1 VNMVVRAWRRNR
13 QGHPSFL
20 YEPEPHETVIGGQ
33 VYCGP
38 VWEGAM
44 AEVKRVLDALVR
56 SRRGGLA
63 ASAAL
68 GGLALLTGLALRATQ
83 ADAPAGG
90 APAARAA
97 GTPFE
102 AGALSDDDATL
113 CLRIMVSASAADGV
127 IDARE
132 RERLDA
138 AVAESGLDLAGRQW
152 LARELEDPATI
163 DEIADRVQ
171 DPETGA
177 RVYAAARLAIDP
189 DTMQERTFLRMLAEA
204 LDLDEDAVARV
215 ETGLAA

>member
-1 VNMVVRAWRRNR
+1 
-13 QGHPSFL
+13 
-20 YEPEPHETVIGGQ
+20 
-33 VYCGP
+33 
-38 VWEGAM
+38 M

-68 GGLALLTGLALRATQ
+68 GGLALIAGLALRATQ
-83 ADAPAGG
+83 PDAPA
-90 APAARAA
+90 AKSAAAKSPADTSSAEPS

-102 AGALSDDDATL
+102 AGALSDDEATL
-113 CLRIMVSASAADGV
+113 CLRIMVAASAADGV

-138 AVAESGLDLAGRQW
+138 ALAESGLDLAGRQW

-171 DPETGA
+171 DPEAGA

-204 LDLDEDAVARV
+204 LDLDEAALARV
-215 ETGLAA
+215 ESGLAA

>member
-1 VNMVVRAWRRNR
+1 
-13 QGHPSFL
+13 
-20 YEPEPHETVIGGQ
+20 
-33 VYCGP
+33 
-38 VWEGAM
+38 M

-68 GGLALLTGLALRATQ
+68 GGLALIAGLALRATQ
-83 ADAPAGG
+83 AE
-90 APAARAA
+90 APAAQPSSKSPA
-97 GTPFE
+97 TPFE
-102 AGALSDDDATL
+102 AGALSDDEATL
-113 CLRIMVSASAADGV
+113 CLRIMVAASAADGV

-171 DPETGA
+171 DPESGA

-204 LDLDEDAVARV
+204 LDLDEGAVARV
-215 ETGLAA
+215 ESGLAA

>member
-1 VNMVVRAWRRNR
+1 
-13 QGHPSFL
+13 
-20 YEPEPHETVIGGQ
+20 
-33 VYCGP
+33 
-38 VWEGAM
+38 M

-68 GGLALLTGLALRATQ
+68 GGLALIAGLALRATQ
-83 ADAPAGG
+83 SEAPAGKS
-90 APAARAA
+90 AAKSAA
-97 GTPFE
+97 KSEATPSGTPFE
-102 AGALSDDDATL
+102 AGTLSDDEATL
-113 CLRIMVSASAADGV
+113 CLRIMVAASAADGV

-163 DEIADRVQ
+163 DEIADRVR
-171 DPETGA
+171 DPEAGA

-189 DTMQERTFLRMLAEA
+189 DTMQERSFLRMLAEA
-204 LDLDEDAVARV
+204 LDLDEAAVARV
-215 ETGLAA
+215 ESGLPA

>member
-1 VNMVVRAWRRNR
+1 
-13 QGHPSFL
+13 
-20 YEPEPHETVIGGQ
+20 
-33 VYCGP
+33 
-38 VWEGAM
+38 M

-68 GGLALLTGLALRATQ
+68 GGLALIAGLALRATKPEAQ
-83 ADAPAGG
+83 SGET
-90 APAARAA
+90 PAAPS

-102 AGALSDDDATL
+102 AGALSDDEATL
-113 CLRIMVSASAADGV
+113 CLRIMVAASAADGV

-132 RERLDA
+132 RARLDA

-152 LARELEDPATI
+152 LARELDDPATI
-163 DEIADRVQ
+163 DEIADRVR
-171 DPETGA
+171 DPQAGA

-204 LDLDEDAVARV
+204 LDLDAAAVARV
-215 ETGLAA
+215 ESGLPA

>member
-1 VNMVVRAWRRNR
+1 
-13 QGHPSFL
+13 
-20 YEPEPHETVIGGQ
+20 
-33 VYCGP
+33 
-38 VWEGAM
+38 M

-63 ASAAL
+63 ASAASAAL
-68 GGLALLTGLALRATQ
+68 GGLALIAGLALRATQ
-83 ADAPAGG
+83 ADGT
-90 APAARAA
+90 A
-97 GTPFE
+97 GTGTAAQPSLTPFD
-102 AGALSDDDATL
+102 AGAISDDEATL
-113 CLRIMVSASAADGV
+113 CLRILVAASAADGV

-171 DPETGA
+171 DPEAGA

-204 LDLDEDAVARV
+204 LDLDEAAVARV
-215 ETGLAA
+215 ESGLAA

>member
-1 VNMVVRAWRRNR
+1 
-13 QGHPSFL
+13 
-20 YEPEPHETVIGGQ
+20 
-33 VYCGP
+33 
-38 VWEGAM
+38 M

-68 GGLALLTGLALRATQ
+68 GGLALIAGLALRATQ
-83 ADAPAGG
+83 EDAPA
-90 APAARAA
+90 AQPSARSPAKPPA
-97 GTPFE
+97 TPFD
-102 AGALSDDDATL
+102 AGALSDDEATL
-113 CLRIMVSASAADGV
+113 CLRIMVAASAADGV

-171 DPETGA
+171 DPESGA

-204 LDLDEDAVARV
+204 LDLDAGAVARV
-215 ETGLAA
+215 ESGLAA

>member
-1 VNMVVRAWRRNR
+1 
-13 QGHPSFL
+13 
-20 YEPEPHETVIGGQ
+20 
-33 VYCGP
+33 
-38 VWEGAM
+38 M

-83 ADAPAGG
+83 EGAPSGEAPAGG
-90 APAARAA
+90 ASAAKPGA
-97 GTPFE
+97 TPFE

-127 IDARE
+127 IDSRE

-171 DPETGA
+171 TPETGA

>member
-1 VNMVVRAWRRNR
+1 
-13 QGHPSFL
+13 
-20 YEPEPHETVIGGQ
+20 
-33 VYCGP
+33 
-38 VWEGAM
+38 M

-68 GGLALLTGLALRATQ
+68 GGLALIAGLALRATQ
-83 ADAPAGG
+83 QEAL
-90 APAARAA
+90 AA
-97 GTPFE
+97 GKPAVAPSATPFD
-102 AGALSDDDATL
+102 AGALSDDEATL
-113 CLRIMVSASAADGV
+113 CLRIMVAASAADGV

-152 LARELEDPATI
+152 LARELDDPATI

-171 DPETGA
+171 HPEAGA

-189 DTMQERTFLRMLAEA
+189 DTMQERTFLRQLAEA
-204 LDLDEDAVARV
+204 LDLDANAVERV
-215 ETGLAA
+215 ESGLAA

>member
-1 VNMVVRAWRRNR
+1 
-13 QGHPSFL
+13 
-20 YEPEPHETVIGGQ
+20 
-33 VYCGP
+33 
-38 VWEGAM
+38 M

-68 GGLALLTGLALRATQ
+68 GGLALIAGLAVRATQ
-83 ADAPAGG
+83 RGEPEAGPVRG
-90 APAARAA
+90 ATRGTAQGTAAM
-97 GTPFE
+97 PFD
-102 AGALSDDDATL
+102 AGALSDDEATL
-113 CLRIMVSASAADGV
+113 CLRIMVAASAADGV

-163 DEIADRVQ
+163 DEIADRVAN
-171 DPETGA
+171 PEAGA

-204 LDLDEDAVARV
+204 LDLDDDAVARV
-215 ETGLAA
+215 ESGLAA

>member
-1 VNMVVRAWRRNR
+1 
-13 QGHPSFL
+13 
-20 YEPEPHETVIGGQ
+20 
-33 VYCGP
+33 
-38 VWEGAM
+38 M

-83 ADAPAGG
+83 REAPAGTAG
-90 APAARAA
+90 KPA
-97 GTPFE
+97 GTPVE

-113 CLRIMVSASAADGV
+113 CLRIMVAASAADGV

-163 DEIADRVQ
+163 DEIADRVR

-204 LDLDEDAVARV
+204 LDLDENAVARV

>member
-1 VNMVVRAWRRNR
+1 
-13 QGHPSFL
+13 
-20 YEPEPHETVIGGQ
+20 
-33 VYCGP
+33 
-38 VWEGAM
+38 M

-68 GGLALLTGLALRATQ
+68 GGLALITGLALRATQ
-83 ADAPAGG
+83 REAPAGG
-90 APAARAA
+90 AGKPAA
-97 GTPFE
+97 TPFE
-102 AGALSDDDATL
+102 AGGLSDDDATL

-171 DPETGA
+171 NPETGA
-177 RVYAAARLAIDP
+177 KVYAAARLAIDP

-204 LDLDEDAVARV
+204 LDLDEDAVAQV

>member
-1 VNMVVRAWRRNR
+1 
-13 QGHPSFL
+13 
-20 YEPEPHETVIGGQ
+20 
-33 VYCGP
+33 
-38 VWEGAM
+38 M

-68 GGLALLTGLALRATQ
+68 GGLALIAGLALRATQ
-83 ADAPAGG
+83 HG
-90 APAARAA
+90 APAAKASPGSS
-97 GTPFE
+97 GTPFD
-102 AGALSDDDATL
+102 AGALSDDEATL
-113 CLRIMVSASAADGV
+113 CLRIMVAASAADGV
-127 IDARE
+127 IDAHE
-132 RERLDA
+132 RKRLDA

-171 DPETGA
+171 DPEAGA

-204 LDLDEDAVARV
+204 LDLDEAAVERV
-215 ETGLAA
+215 ESGLAA

>member
-1 VNMVVRAWRRNR
+1 
-13 QGHPSFL
+13 
-20 YEPEPHETVIGGQ
+20 
-33 VYCGP
+33 
-38 VWEGAM
+38 M

-68 GGLALLTGLALRATQ
+68 GGLALIAGLAVRATQ
-83 ADAPAGG
+83 REVPAGER
-90 APAARAA
+90 PAGTAA
-97 GTPFE
+97 SGTPFD
-102 AGALSDDDATL
+102 AAALSEDDATL
-113 CLRIMVSASAADGV
+113 CLRIMVAASAADGM

-171 DPETGA
+171 NRETGA

-204 LDLDEDAVARV
+204 LDLDEASVSRV

>member
-1 VNMVVRAWRRNR
+1 
-13 QGHPSFL
+13 
-20 YEPEPHETVIGGQ
+20 
-33 VYCGP
+33 
-38 VWEGAM
+38 M

-68 GGLALLTGLALRATQ
+68 GGLALITGLALRATQ
-83 ADAPAGG
+83 GEASTGEAPAGEAPAGKAPAGG
-90 APAARAA
+90 VPAADPVGMPFVA
-97 GTPFE
+97 GS
-102 AGALSDDDATL
+102 LSDDDATL

-132 RERLDA
+132 RGRLDA

-171 DPETGA
+171 NPETGA
-177 RVYAAARLAIDP
+177 HVYAAARLAIDP